1 MSSKCGCIYCGECD
15 DLSVSDIIPDA
26 LTNGKICNRNVCRIK
41 HNNNFSDA
49 FEYEVISGL
58 AAITNVL
65 NVKSSKG
72 KSYAKYPLKIIVDG
86 IGYDANISA
95 ETEIF
100 QNGKIFKSED
110 GKHFL
115 GPLDKLSQFKKA
127 KIENVSEVDVNEGGV
142 EKRIT
147 VDLSIFFSDSMYRL
161 MTKIAFEWY
170 CLCNDIQSKCD
181 ELEDV
186 VQFICDGTGKN
197 PVNIFCD
204 GKEQI
209 FNCLLSNK
217 GNHTLILY
225 VPEDGSL
232 NVLINLFGI
241 VFYNVKLCDKVPK
254 NCIYKICYTTIGLDG
269 EKIEFK
275 SKNEEEL
282 WKEIKS
288 QIIPVSNENQFQIMA
303 PQNMDDK
310 TIAPKMF
317 CLTTDW
323 LNQGLDFNME
333 ESELRKNL
341 KKNIDYVFAMSSF
354 TLRGLKR
361 FVKEHERIIDEG
373 MKINKKAVVTKEL
386 FLFYSLYIAGLQYEE
401 IDSFEKLN
409 QKIVEKFGNKEIEL
423 SYDIC
428 KKLQEEMLDN
438 NEYAEV
444 IKCGAKIVS
453 KM

>member
-58 AAITNVL
+58 AAITNAL

-72 KSYAKYPLKIIVDG
+72 KSYAKYPLKIIVGG
-86 IGYDANISA
+86 ITYDAKISA
-95 ETEIF
+95 ETELF
-100 QNGKIFKSED
+100 QEGKILKSED
-110 GKHFL
+110 KKNFL
-115 GPLDKLSQFKKA
+115 GPMEKLSQFKSS
-127 KIENVSEVDVNEGGV
+127 KIEKFSKVDINEVGI

-147 VDLSIFFSDSMYRL
+147 IDLSVFFSNSMYRL
-161 MTKIAFEWY
+161 MAKIAFEWY
-170 CLCNDIQSKCD
+170 CLCNGIQGKCN
-181 ELEDV
+181 ELEDII
-186 VQFICDGTGKN
+186 QFICEGTGKN
-197 PVNIFCD
+197 PVHILCD
-204 GKEQI
+204 ENAQI
-209 FNCLLSNK
+209 FNKLVANK

-225 VPEDGSL
+225 VPKDGSL

-241 VFYNVKLCDKVPK
+241 VFYNVKLSDVVPE

-269 EKIEFK
+269 DKIEFK
-275 SKNEEEL
+275 AENEIEL
-282 WKEIKS
+282 WNEVES
-288 QIIPVSNENQFQIMA
+288 QMMPLSNMNQIQIMA
-303 PQNMDDK
+303 PQNMNDT

-317 CLTTDW
+317 CLTSDW

-341 KKNIDYVFAMSSF
+341 KKNIDYVFTMSSF
-354 TLRGLKR
+354 TLHGLKR

-373 MKINKKAVVTKEL
+373 MKINEKAVVTKEL
-386 FLFYSLYIAGLQYEE
+386 FLFYSLYIVGLQYEE

-428 KKLQEEMLDN
+428 KKLQKEMLDN
-438 NEYAEV
+438 NKYAEV